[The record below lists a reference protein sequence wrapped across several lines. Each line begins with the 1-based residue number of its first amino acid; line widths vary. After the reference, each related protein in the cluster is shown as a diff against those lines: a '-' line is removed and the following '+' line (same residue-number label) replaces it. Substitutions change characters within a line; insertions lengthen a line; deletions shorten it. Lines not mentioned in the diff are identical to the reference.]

1 MAIKKGLMLFFYII
15 EHKTKLFYHI
25 LIFDQ

>member
-1 MAIKKGLMLFFYII
+1 MVIKKGLILFFYIM